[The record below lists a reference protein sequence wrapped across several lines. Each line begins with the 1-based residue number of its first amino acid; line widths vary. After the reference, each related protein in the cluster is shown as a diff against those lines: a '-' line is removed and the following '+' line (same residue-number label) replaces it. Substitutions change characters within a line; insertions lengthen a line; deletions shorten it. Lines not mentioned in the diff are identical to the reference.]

1 MTILK
6 FRYIDELLLLFVI
19 HLKIKMI
26 ILKKTQTYRHFIIS
40 KMQ

>member
-6 FRYIDELLLLFVI
+6 FRYINELSLLFVI

-26 ILKKTQTYRHFIIS
+26 IPKKTQKHIDILL
-40 KMQ
+40 